1 MNIGNI
7 ALVRATNV
15 IPFNGVIKTI
25 SNSKYL
31 SKNSNTEFAMRLSD
45 LLKKLSIIPPID
57 FTKMSEDYFVTKSK
71 EDIKILKEYLPY
83 TSDYNSMVLFSLNGL
98 VPDDE
103 EHGFGNNVFSNKK
116 CAIIEP
122 LASHI
127 YDVVS
132 ITVTDTAVKGNVI
145 LSSEAIILIEE
156 DFYQSL
162 ALSQKKQLES
172 LNLTVKTFTGNL
184 SEVVQKEL
192 KNTGKYIPER
202 LSLTRQTGGF
212 QQSETSSMQL
222 KFIQEIAIKYGI
234 PQILF
239 HNLLTKNHDC
249 LEQVESVKDELENA
263 FIVLEYYL
271 MFFLQQL
278 LIVMNVPDDVVREV
292 GNHLFDPNFM
302 EMVCDYIN
310 RYGINNYKLFVDCY
324 NRGLEKEKNDG
335 SLLTPQEIIDLYG
348 HYYKK

>member
-1 MNIGNI
+1 MNIENI

-15 IPFNGVIKTI
+15 IPFDGVIKTI

-45 LLKKLSIIPPID
+45 LLKKLAIIPPID
-57 FTKMSEDYFVTKSK
+57 FTKISEDYFVTKAK

-122 LASHI
+122 LAAHI
-127 YDVVS
+127 HDVVS
-132 ITVTDTAVKGNVI
+132 ITPTDTAVKGNVI
-145 LSSEAIILIEE
+145 LSPEAIILIEE
-156 DFYQSL
+156 EFYQNLESH
-162 ALSQKKQLES
+162 QKQQLDS
-172 LNLTVKTFTGNL
+172 LNLTVKTFRGNL

-202 LSLTRQTGGF
+202 LSLTRQDGGF
-212 QQSETSSMQL
+212 QQSETSSMQI
-222 KFIQEIAIKYGI
+222 KAIQEIAIKYGI

-239 HNLLTKNHDC
+239 YNLLTKNHDY
-249 LEQVESVKDELENA
+249 LEQMESVKDELDNS
-263 FIVLEYYL
+263 FIVLEHYL
-271 MFFLQQL
+271 TVFLEQL
-278 LIVMNVPDDVVREV
+278 LTVMNVSEDIAKEVRS
-292 GNHLFDPNFM
+292 HLFDRNFM
-302 EMVCDYIN
+302 NMICGYIKE
-310 RYGINNYKLFVDCY
+310 YGIENYKVFVDCY
-324 NRGLEKEKNDG
+324 NQGLKKDKNDG
-335 SLLTPQEIIDLYG
+335 SLLTPQEIVDLYNY
-348 HYYKK
+348 HYKK